1 MSVSTGSEFK
11 VLATTAMSSVLGEW
25 LPAFDRTNH
34 VTTIAQFRSTNR
46 ILESMRSGEV
56 ADLIIATSGA
66 IDELMRAGKI
76 VNGTR
81 TEFASAGI
89 AVCVR
94 SGERRPDIA
103 SVDSLKRALLDAK
116 SIAYSQT
123 GQSGVHFAKVIEQ
136 LGITADVKAKTIL
149 STGGL
154 VGEIVARGDAELGV
168 QQTSEI
174 LAVSGVDLVAPLPD
188 TLQLISVFAAG
199 IVTGSAHEQA
209 SRLMMNWLCSPD
221 GARVMRD
228 KGLTPLN
235 AG

>member
-1 MSVSTGSEFK
+1 MSNNREFK
-11 VLATTAMSSVLGEW
+11 ILATTAMSSLLGAC
-25 LPAFDRTNH
+25 LPAFDRANK
-34 VTTIAQFRSTNR
+34 VTTVAQFRSTNR
-46 ILESMRSGEV
+46 ILDSVRNGEA
-56 ADLIIATSGA
+56 ADLLIATSSA
-66 IDELMRAGKI
+66 IDELMREGKI

-103 SVDSLKRALLDAK
+103 SFDALKRALLDAK

-123 GQSGVHFAKVIEQ
+123 GQSGVHFAKVLEQ
-136 LGITADVKAKTIL
+136 LGISAAVRSKTIL

-154 VGEIVARGDAELGV
+154 VGDIVARGDAELGV

-174 LAVSGVDLVAPLPD
+174 LAVKGVDLVGPLPD

-199 IVTGSAHEQA
+199 IGAGTQHPEAAQALIQELRTGHIACVLQ
-209 SRLMMNWLCSPD
+209 
-221 GARVMRD
+221 GY
-228 KGLTPLN
+228 GLTPL
-235 AG
+235 AP

>member
-1 MSVSTGSEFK
+1 MSASTGNEFK

-46 ILESMRSGEV
+46 ILDDMRNGEV
-56 ADLIIATSGA
+56 ADLIIATSSA
-66 IDELMRAGKI
+66 IDELTRAGKI
-76 VNGTR
+76 IDGTR

-94 SGERRPDIA
+94 GGQRRPDIA
-103 SVDSLKRALLDAK
+103 SVDSLKHALLDAK

-123 GQSGVHFAKVIEQ
+123 GQSGVHFAKVIGQ
-136 LGITADVKAKTIL
+136 LGIAAELKAKTIL
-149 STGGL
+149 SAGGL
-154 VGEIVARGDAELGV
+154 VGEIVARGEAELGV

-174 LAVSGVDLVAPLPD
+174 LAVKGVDLVGPLPD
-188 TLQLISVFAAG
+188 ALQLISVFAAG
-199 IVTGSAHEQA
+199 IGAGSAHEKA
-209 SRLMMNWLCSPD
+209 SRQMMNWLCSPD

-228 KGLTPLN
+228 KGLTPLD